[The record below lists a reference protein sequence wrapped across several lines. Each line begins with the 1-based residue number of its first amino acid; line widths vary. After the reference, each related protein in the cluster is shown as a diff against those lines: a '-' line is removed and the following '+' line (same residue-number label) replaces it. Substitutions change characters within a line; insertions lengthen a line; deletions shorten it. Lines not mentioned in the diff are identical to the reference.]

1 MKTKR
6 IVLFLIMVLML
17 AVSLACQRSVPGS
30 APAATKAST
39 EGEATV
45 TAGVASQFEIFLTQT
60 AIAQGAAAVTPIP
73 GGVNPVPTEGQP
85 AVVPQVPGNATA
97 VAPIVP
103 SLPTAVIPIPTQ
115 GPAPATYTLKSNEFP
130 FCIARRFNVDPAE
143 LLRLNGLNSYSI
155 YNAGMTLRIPQTGNR
170 FPGNRALL
178 PHPGVYTAGPGDTIF
193 SIACAFGDVD
203 PMVIAAV
210 NGIAAPYKLAAGQ
223 VLQIP

>member
-1 MKTKR
+1 M
-6 IVLFLIMVLML
+6 
-17 AVSLACQRSVPGS
+17 
-30 APAATKAST
+30 
-39 EGEATV
+39 
-45 TAGVASQFEIFLTQT
+45 ASQFEIFLTQT
-60 AIAQGAAAVTPIP
+60 AVAQGASAATPVP
-73 GGVNPVPTEGQP
+73 GAVPAPTEGQP
-85 AVVPQVPGNATA
+85 AVAPQVPGNATA

-155 YNAGMTLRIPQTGNR
+155 YNAGMTLRIPQTGNK

-178 PHPGVYTAGPGDTIF
+178 PHPGTYVAGPGDTIF